1 MCRIVSV
8 FAVLITAAAPEPVTN
23 DQTPRLGGVRPPG
36 AIVGNR
42 VVWTLDGQN
51 LGRIDRIDIEGN
63 GVSARIIRAS
73 ETAVAAEIKA
83 DPLAAEGFRAIR
95 AEGPDGIS
103 NLAMI
108 RVDHLRQI
116 VEHEPN
122 DSPDQATPL
131 PSGSVAVGELTQ
143 QDLDHYSVQVQ
154 QGVSLQIE
162 IEARRLGLAIAP
174 VLTVMTPDG
183 RALAQG
189 RETPGL
195 DGDCRLVFRCPVEG
209 TYLIQV
215 RDNLYGG
222 TDGACYRLRVT
233 RDEPYAT
240 ALFPLGGRAGRSL
253 TVRAS
258 GGNLRESVAQ
268 TIELPD
274 GPGTVVNV
282 PPFRRGERVFLSPGR
297 IVVGADHETDEQ
309 PDRLLDV
316 PQTGITIN
324 GRIDSPGEVDRHRI
338 RVRRA
343 EKVCIK
349 LIAATLGSWLDSVV
363 TVRDAAGRILA
374 ENDDAR
380 EPDRMDSRVD
390 FQAGP
395 DQELTVEVAD
405 RFGQGGQE
413 FGYRLLIGPE
423 RADFQVSTRWLRP
436 LLARDFD
443 LSEPNGPPGTGAL
456 TLKAGSSISLL
467 CEIRSEGR
475 TGPIV
480 LTAQGLP
487 RGVAAAVVTIRPQ
500 SDRTSGKISTGQA
513 QGVLV
518 LRADRGAEGVSGQFR
533 IVARATPEPGRV
545 VEHLASE
552 SLRID
557 HARSAENPV
566 RPVIREV
573 TEFPIRVVAP

>member
-1 MCRIVSV
+1 MSSVVSLV
-8 FAVLITAAAPEPVTN
+8 AVLLTAAAPEPAAN
-23 DQTPRLGGVRPPG
+23 DRIPRLTRILPPQ
-36 AIVGNR
+36 ATVGDR
-42 VVWTLDGQN
+42 VVWTLEGQN

-83 DPLAAEGFRAIR
+83 DRLAAEGFRAIR
-95 AEGPDGIS
+95 VEGPDGIS

-116 VEHEPN
+116 IEQEPN
-122 DSPDQATPL
+122 DSPYQATPL
-131 PSGSVAVGELTQ
+131 PSGSAAVGELTH
-143 QDLDHYSVQVQ
+143 QDLDHYSVQVP

-195 DGDCRLVFRCPVEG
+195 DGDCRLVFHCPVEG
-209 TYLIQV
+209 SYLIQV

-222 TDGACYRLRVT
+222 TSGACYRLRVT
-233 RDEPYAT
+233 RDEPFAT

-274 GPGTVVNV
+274 RSETVVNV
-282 PPFRRGERVFLSPGR
+282 PPFRSGESVFLSPGR
-297 IVVGADHETDEQ
+297 IEIGADHETDEQ
-309 PDRLLDV
+309 PGRLLGI

-324 GRIDSPGEVDRHRI
+324 GRIDSPGGVDRHRI
-338 RVRRA
+338 LVRRA
-343 EKVCIK
+343 ETVCIK
-349 LIAATLGSWLDSVV
+349 LIAASLGSWLDSVV
-363 TVRDAAGRILA
+363 TVRDASGRIVA

-413 FGYRLLIGPE
+413 FGYRLRIGPE

-436 LLARDFD
+436 LSARDYD

-467 CEIRSEGR
+467 CEIRAEGR
-475 TGPIV
+475 TGPVV
-480 LTAQGLP
+480 LTAEGLP
-487 RGVAAAVVTIRPQ
+487 RGVTAAVVTVRPQ
-500 SDRTSGKISTGQA
+500 PGRTSGKISIGQA

-518 LRADRGAEGVSGQFR
+518 LRADRGAEGASGQFR
-533 IVARATPEPGRV
+533 IVARATPGPGWV

-557 HARSAENPV
+557 HARSAETPV
-566 RPVIREV
+566 RPVFREV